1 MGATL
6 AGYPWLPRMI
16 DIARVARV
24 ARAGTLGDYYRYL
37 CPIDRA
43 CLDALRIAADRS
55 AAIAEHAPDQ
65 AMVEELVRLGVP
77 ASDTLSFDPLAIL
90 RELDRDRGS

>member
-1 MGATL
+1 MDATL

-16 DIARVARV
+16 DIARVAR
-24 ARAGTLGDYYRYL
+24 AGTLGDYYRYP

-43 CLDALRIAADRS
+43 CLDALGIDADRF
-55 AAIAEHAPDQ
+55 AAIAERAPDQ

-77 ASDTLSFDPLAIL
+77 APDTLSFDPLAIL